1 VRYKRTDVSSDLNTS
16 FILPKK
22 PASLLKNI
30 LPKEENDI
38 VIEFDDKNAI
48 FTVD

>member
-1 VRYKRTDVSSDLNTS
+1 MIVHH

-30 LPKEENDI
+30 LPKEAGP
-38 VIEFDDKNAI
+38 VTVEFDDKNAFFI
-48 FTVD
+48 TE